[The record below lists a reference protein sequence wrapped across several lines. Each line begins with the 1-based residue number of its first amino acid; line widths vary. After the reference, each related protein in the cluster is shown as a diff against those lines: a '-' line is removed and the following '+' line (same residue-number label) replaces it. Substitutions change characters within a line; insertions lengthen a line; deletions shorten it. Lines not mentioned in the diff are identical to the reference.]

1 MAIKFLS
8 DVETTSSSTLSIGQ
22 LDNPNVTPTEFL
34 VATGSGLVGFR
45 TAAEILSDIGS
56 ENSYLQTLAFD
67 TSTGIITASVLNES
81 DVTVDIDGRYLELG
95 GGTIT
100 GNLVLD
106 GTFADSNGSVGTSG
120 QVLSSTVTGTDWV
133 DAATGGT
140 NIGNS
145 NLTISGTDTARVL
158 TLSTG
163 TASSFAI
170 SDTSANI
177 VFRTTAN
184 ETTVTGLLTTM
195 GGNSTTGGSVLF
207 KEGSNSGSNYIRLQA
222 PATLAA
228 NNNYILPTAY
238 PTTGQVL
245 SSTDAGVMSWV
256 TAGGADTNIAN
267 TDLTANANR
276 TLTLGAL
283 SLKFLD
289 GSADVIAAIQ
299 ASGNEFFGTIFSIR
313 TNSTT
318 TAPTLRLSSGTSN
331 SYTGIKS
338 RDTLANS
345 TTYTLP
351 SADGAQGDVLATNG
365 SAELS
370 WLTPSGGSSS
380 PTSVINGGGRITMT
394 TSTDANS
401 RFIIMG
407 GAQGFSYYIWSTLM
421 YSSAPS
427 FTGLGT
433 PGTSTT
439 LGNPYN
445 ANNGTFKANKAGVVQ
460 LTGTIEFPT
469 GQTGT
474 SYVYVFKLSS
484 TLISNMNT
492 GTYTASATYTLVAS
506 AAIAMPTSNPNLTPR
521 IIESKN
527 GETVSA
533 SDYLVCAFAFS
544 GTVTATSYF
553 YPNINLIIL

>member
-22 LDNPNVTPTEFL
+22 LDNPNSTPTEFL

-67 TSTGIITASVLNES
+67 TGTGIITASVLNES
-81 DVTVDIDGRYLELG
+81 DVTVDIDGRYLQLG

-100 GNLVLD
+100 GDLVLN

-140 NIGNS
+140 NIGTS

-170 SDTSANI
+170 RDTSANI
-177 VFRTTAN
+177 VFRTTAS

-195 GGNSTTGGSVLF
+195 GGNSSTGGSVLF

-267 TDLTANANR
+267 TNLTADASR

-283 SLKFLD
+283 SLTFLD
-289 GSADVIAAIQ
+289 GSADVIAVIQ
-299 ASGNEFFGTIFSIR
+299 ASGNEFFGTIFSLR

-331 SYTGIKS
+331 AYTGIKS

-345 TTYTLP
+345 TIYTLP

-394 TSTDANS
+394 TNTDANS
-401 RFIIMG
+401 KFIIMG
-407 GAQGFSYYIWSTLM
+407 GTQGFNYYIWSTLM

-439 LGNPYN
+439 LGTPYN

-484 TLISNMNT
+484 TLISNMTT

-506 AAIAMPTSNPNLTPR
+506 AAIAMPTSNPNITPR
-521 IIESKN
+521 IIETKN

-544 GTVTATSYF
+544 GTVTSTSYF
-553 YPNINLIIL
+553 YTNINLIIL